1 MKNIYFVG
9 LPHFFKLPLELIFKS
24 SKKIQNRTIIVRELN
39 ELKDF
44 IDLSLLPNEH
54 GGKHAEAEMIK

>member
-1 MKNIYFVG
+1 
-9 LPHFFKLPLELIFKS
+9 
-24 SKKIQNRTIIVRELN
+24 LN

-54 GGKHAEAEMIK
+54 GGKHAEAEMIKWFFELDQQKFDGGWKTFESVDDLEKVLASKLKA